1 MRRRLTVLAAVLVFT
16 MLSCVEFPSEF
27 TFCIKAT
34 LPDGSTTC
42 VDTVAVVVETPP

>member
-1 MRRRLTVLAAVLVFT
+1 MLLAVVVFVA
-16 MLSCVEFPSEF
+16 MAACVEFPSEF